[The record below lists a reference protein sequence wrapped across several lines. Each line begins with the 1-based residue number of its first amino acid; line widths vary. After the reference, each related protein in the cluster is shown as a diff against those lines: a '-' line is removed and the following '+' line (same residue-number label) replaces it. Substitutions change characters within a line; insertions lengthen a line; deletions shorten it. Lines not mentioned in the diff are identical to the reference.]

1 MTQESPSHDPLAKP
15 PAPDEFEFPEATL
28 DSVTQLIVAAQNGQP
43 GAWDRV
49 YTLLYRDLHEAA
61 SLQIRRRWRRGNK
74 RSPTSLINRT
84 WLRLNQN
91 KLTLNNRQHLLAVLS
106 QAMRYAL
113 LDEVRRLKRLKYEE
127 SYLADKADPNYEPS
141 YDPDLDQLLA
151 IDRALEALSAVEPRL
166 TQLVEMRYFAGMSDI
181 EIGEVLG
188 LTDRTIRRD
197 WRKARAFLAAHL
209 KTTPDLDGEDD
220 AA

>member
-1 MTQESPSHDPLAKP
+1 
-15 PAPDEFEFPEATL
+15 
-28 DSVTQLIVAAQNGQP
+28 
-43 GAWDRV
+43 
-49 YTLLYRDLHEAA
+49 
-61 SLQIRRRWRRGNK
+61 
-74 RSPTSLINRT
+74 
-84 WLRLNQN
+84 
-91 KLTLNNRQHLLAVLS
+91 
-106 QAMRYAL
+106 
-113 LDEVRRLKRLKYEE
+113 EE

-197 WRKARAFLAAHL
+197 WRKARAF
-209 KTTPDLDGEDD
+209 
-220 AA
+220 